1 MAFEEDSMKRFL
13 IGALLSCAV
22 MVPAYAALKN
32 GESAP
37 NFSAQASL
45 AGKEFTFSLQD
56 ALKKGP
62 VVVYF
67 YPAAYT
73 QGCNIEAKT
82 FADNAENFAKAGAT
96 IIGVSQDNIQK
107 LNSFSADPEYC
118 AGKFAVAADA
128 GGKITQAYQL
138 NARTLEKAIKD
149 TKGNDVTHALSER
162 TTFVITPD
170 NKIIATLSSNDD
182 KVTPTEHAEKSLEIV
197 QALKK

>member
-1 MAFEEDSMKRFL
+1 MKRFL
-13 IGALLSCAV
+13 VGALLSCAV

-37 NFSAQASL
+37 DFKAQASL

-128 GGKITQAYQL
+128 GGKITQSYKL
-138 NARTLEKAIKD
+138 NARTLEKTIKD

-182 KVTPTEHAEKSLEIV
+182 KVTPTEHAEKSLQIV
-197 QALKK
+197 QSLKK

>member
-1 MAFEEDSMKRFL
+1 MKRFL
-13 IGALLSCAV
+13 IGALLSGAV
-22 MVPAYAALKN
+22 MLPAYAALKN
-32 GESAP
+32 GEAAP
-37 NFSAQASL
+37 DFKAQASL

-73 QGCNIEAKT
+73 RGCNIEAKT
-82 FADNAENFAKAGAT
+82 FADNAENFAAAGAT
-96 IIGVSQDNIQK
+96 IIGVSQDSISK
-107 LNSFSADPEYC
+107 LKDYSADPEYC

-128 GGKITQAYQL
+128 GGKITQSYKL
-138 NARTLEKAIKD
+138 NVMTLDRKVTD
-149 TKGNDVTHALSER
+149 TRGAEVTHSLTER

-170 NKIIATLSSNDD
+170 NKVIATLSSNDD
-182 KVTPTEHAEKSLEIV
+182 KVAPHEHAEKSLAIV